1 MDKEKAAQRTLEKR
15 AGELWFGAKVAAV
28 LPTPVTSVVLISTEE
43 PSDAAY
49 DATHIVKS
57 TEHYVSS
64 SEFFQIATGG
74 RGLTDDQAGAL
85 LAGLI
90 GTRHALATLVD
101 AFNQAQLAPIVD
113 RLRGT
118 EAWSTALSYARYV
131 LERSRV
137 NLDPDVD
144 DLVVPEQEHA

>member
-1 MDKEKAAQRTLEKR
+1 MDKEEAAQRTLEKR
-15 AGELWFGAKVAAV
+15 AGELWFGAKVATV

-43 PSDAAY
+43 PADVTY
-49 DATHIVKS
+49 DATHYVKS

-64 SEFFQIATGG
+64 GDLLQIATNG

-90 GTRHALATLVD
+90 GTRHALAILVD
-101 AFNQAQLAPIVD
+101 AFNQAQLAPLVD

-118 EAWSTALSYARYV
+118 EAWSAALSYARYV
-131 LERSRV
+131 LERSHV

-144 DLVVPEQEHA
+144 GLVEQEHA